1 MLWPTGQ
8 REHFRAKS
16 VPFCFSEFEG
26 DISHLGVCQPASMS
40 ACLRVRFSI
49 RLWPAKNS
57 ERGSPPSTHS
67 CLFSRVF
74 EGIEVSQWLLLQQRG
89 PQREVNTRGDPPV
102 RERNRHAVVGD
113 LVQKHALLAV
123 GLLASLC
130 GALGG
135 ASHLRERVG
144 HERSTENQGPSFM
157 AEVLPYGPTRWLPC
171 FSKSAR

>member
-1 MLWPTGQ
+1 
-8 REHFRAKS
+8 
-16 VPFCFSEFEG
+16 
-26 DISHLGVCQPASMS
+26 
-40 ACLRVRFSI
+40 
-49 RLWPAKNS
+49 
-57 ERGSPPSTHS
+57 
-67 CLFSRVF
+67 
-74 EGIEVSQWLLLQQRG
+74 
-89 PQREVNTRGDPPV
+89 
-102 RERNRHAVVGD
+102 
-113 LVQKHALLAV
+113 V